1 MKDFSKLTISV
12 VGCELVG
19 ILSTP
24 FTIASIPTWY
34 AGLVKPSF
42 SPPNW
47 IFAPV
52 WTILYFLMGVAAH
65 LVWRGG
71 IKKKKVKIA
80 LYYFLGQLF
89 LNLLWSV
96 IFFGLHQ
103 PFLAFI
109 DIVLLLIMIVKTMR
123 EFNNISKI
131 AMYLL
136 IPYVLWVGFAALLN
150 ISIVI
155 LNK

>member
-1 MKDFSKLTISV
+1 MKNFSKLALSV
-12 VGCELVG
+12 IGCELVG

-24 FTIASIPTWY
+24 FTISSIPTWY
-34 AGLVKPSF
+34 AGLIKPFF

-47 IFAPV
+47 VFAPV
-52 WTILYFLMGVAAH
+52 WTILYFLMGVAVY
-65 LVWRGG
+65 LVWKEN

-89 LNLLWSV
+89 LNFLWSV

-109 DIVLLLIMIVKTMR
+109 DIVLLLIMIAITMR
-123 EFNNISKI
+123 EFNKVSKT

-136 IPYVLWVGFAALLN
+136 IPYLLWVCFATLLN